1 MGSVRCCA
9 AHTTPRCK
17 DTMFHSTHLRYL
29 PKIKMLAA
37 LHGLRAVGLLSQIS
51 AGITLAALMIPL
63 NIGYAQVAGLPPIA
77 GLYACLAPMIFFGVF
92 SASRNLVAG
101 GDAAVTALMASLL
114 ITLAPVQDPR
124 YVELAYALALL
135 TAAVLFAL
143 WFFRLGRLAN
153 FLSKAVLLGLVSGLG
168 LEVLTSQVQKIMG
181 IHVEATGWLAEV
193 WEMVRSVPE
202 ANLYCVALGV
212 GTIVLI
218 RLLSRYA
225 PKIPGALV
233 ALVLATAAVA
243 VFRLEQHGVSVLGQI
258 PAGLPSLHLPQV
270 GWMDYINLF
279 PGALA
284 IAGITMAEGLL
295 LVRKYAARYRDEIE
309 ADQELFAFGIAN
321 LATGLT
327 GGFVVGASASRTA
340 AMDSAGMRSQVPGI
354 VGAVVV
360 GIVLLFLTDLLAIV
374 PSAVLA
380 GIVANAA
387 LGLIEVHGL
396 QEIRRLRRA
405 EFQIAVVCLAC
416 VLALGPLEAVIIAF
430 LLSTIEV
437 VRRAA
442 NPQMSVM
449 HALPGGSAYV
459 PCSDV
464 TDAMPVP
471 GLILFRFGAQLFFA
485 NANTFQEGVKQI
497 VESNTSVRWL
507 VLDAEAVSDIDTTG
521 AEALAHTIEDLQERG
536 LTFAMARAE
545 APVPELL
552 ERYGLLDK
560 IGQDRLYATNRAAVE
575 AYCRETGQANA
586 ALASD
591 KGELEAQIQGETVQ

>member
-1 MGSVRCCA
+1 
-9 AHTTPRCK
+9 
-17 DTMFHSTHLRYL
+17 MFNSTHLRYL

-37 LHGLRAVGLLSQIS
+37 LHGLRIAGLPTQIS

-63 NIGYAQVAGLPPIA
+63 NIGYAQVAGLPPIV
-77 GLYACLAPMIFFGVF
+77 GLYACLAPMIFLGLF
-92 SASRNLVAG
+92 SASRNFVAG
-101 GDAAVTALMASLL
+101 ADAAVIALMGSLL

-143 WFFRLGRLAN
+143 WLFRLGRLAN

-168 LEVLTSQVQKIMG
+168 IEVLTSQVQKIMA
-181 IHVEATGWLAEV
+181 IHVEANGWLAEV
-193 WEMVRSVPE
+193 WEMVRSLPM

-212 GTIVLI
+212 GAIVLI
-218 RLLSRYA
+218 RLLSRYV

-233 ALVLATAAVA
+233 ALVLGTAAVA
-243 VFRLEQHGVSVLGQI
+243 VFHLEERGVSMLGQI
-258 PAGLPSLHLPQV
+258 PAGLPTLHVPQV

-295 LVRKYAARYRDEIE
+295 LVRKYAAKYGDETD
-309 ADQELFAFGIAN
+309 ADQELFALGMAN

-327 GGFVVGASASRTA
+327 GGLLVGASASRTA

-354 VGAVVV
+354 VGAIVVA
-360 GIVLLFLTDLLAIV
+360 IVLLFLTDLLAIM
-374 PSAVLA
+374 PIAVLA

-396 QEIRRLRRA
+396 QEIRRLRRS
-405 EFQIAVVCLAC
+405 EFQVAVVCLAC
-416 VLALGPLEAVIIAF
+416 VLALGPLQAVIIAF

-442 NPQMSVM
+442 NPQMSAM

-459 PCSDV
+459 PCSDLS
-464 TDAMPVP
+464 DAMPVP

-485 NANTFQEGVKQI
+485 NANAFQEGVKQI
-497 VESNTSVRWL
+497 VEGHTPVRWF

-521 AEALAHTIEDLQERG
+521 AEALAHAIEDLEKRG
-536 LTFAMARAE
+536 ISFALVRAV

-560 IGQDRLYATNRAAVE
+560 IGQDRLYATNRLAVE

-591 KGELEAQIQGETVQ
+591 KGELAAQIQGETVQ

>member
-1 MGSVRCCA
+1 
-9 AHTTPRCK
+9 
-17 DTMFHSTHLRYL
+17 MFHSIHLRYL

-37 LHGLRAVGLLSQIS
+37 LHDLRAAGLLSQIS

-63 NIGYAQVAGLPPIA
+63 NIGYAQVAGLPPVV
-77 GLYACLAPMIFFGVF
+77 GLYACLAPMIFFGLF

-114 ITLAPVQDPR
+114 VTLAPVQDPR

-135 TAAVLFAL
+135 TAAILFTF
-143 WFFRLGRLAN
+143 WFFRLGRLAD

-168 LEVLTSQVQKIMG
+168 LEVLTGQVQKILG
-181 IHVEATGWLAEV
+181 IHVEANGWLAEV
-193 WEMVRSVPE
+193 WEMVQSIPT
-202 ANLYCVALGV
+202 ANIYSLALGA
-212 GTIVLI
+212 GAIVVI

-233 ALVLATAAVA
+233 ALILATAAVP
-243 VFRLEQHGVSVLGQI
+243 VFSLEQRGVKVLGQI

-270 GWMDYINLF
+270 GWVDYLNLF

-284 IAGITMAEGLL
+284 IAAITMAEGLL
-295 LVRKYAARYRDEIE
+295 LVRKYATKYRDEIDP
-309 ADQELFAFGIAN
+309 DQELFALGMAN
-321 LATGLT
+321 LATGLS

-340 AMDSAGMRSQVPGI
+340 AMDGAGMRSQIPGI

-374 PSAVLA
+374 PIAVLA
-380 GIVANAA
+380 GIVANSV

-396 QEIRRLRRA
+396 GELRRLRRT
-405 EFQIAVVCLAC
+405 EFRIAVVCLAC

-442 NPQMSVM
+442 NPHMSAM
-449 HALPGGSAYV
+449 RLLPGGDAYI
-459 PCSDV
+459 PCSDLA
-464 TDAMPVP
+464 DAMPVP

-485 NANTFQEGVKQI
+485 NANTFQEGVRQ
-497 VESNTSVRWL
+497 VVACNAPARWF

-521 AEALAHTIEDLQERG
+521 AEALAHTIEDLEQRG
-536 LTFAMARAE
+536 ITFALTRAE

-560 IGQDRLYATNRAAVE
+560 IGKDGLFATNRLAVE
-575 AYCRETGQANA
+575 AYCQATGQANED
-586 ALASD
+586 LAPAQ
-591 KGELEAQIQGETVQ
+591 GEPEAQIS